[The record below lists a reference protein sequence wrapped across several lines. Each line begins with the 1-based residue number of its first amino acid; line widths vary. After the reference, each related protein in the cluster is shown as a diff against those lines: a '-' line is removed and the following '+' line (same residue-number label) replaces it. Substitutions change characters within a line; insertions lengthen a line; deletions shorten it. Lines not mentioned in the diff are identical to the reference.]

1 MKFAVKCMY
10 SLPCMLFMV
19 LRYMNGVIFMPHTE
33 FFLSTEHTEDTE
45 KIIVED
51 YSKDFR

>member
-10 SLPCMLFMV
+10 ILSCMLFVV
-19 LRYMNGVIFMPHTE
+19 LIYMNGAVSMAHGFC
-33 FFLSTEHTEDTE
+33 LSTEHTEDTE

-51 YSKDFR
+51 YSKDFC